1 MYSSIRSGQQSCIRR
16 EQVPTNTSCTTDKQT
31 SKHLHPAGAAGA
43 PVDSTASKPFSFEH
57 KSTRDSDQH
66 AESLAQWDQTYDQM
80 SAGPFV
86 GEVVELWFKGIQI
99 FRETTNRSVSQNGA
113 PWRNCHIIGIPVA
126 MSGPGLFCKQQ
137 VNIDSVFTFQSE
149 QGFSLTTPE
158 EFDVIGIA
166 IPDATLEQLED
177 EGCNIR
183 QLIPDQP
190 SLLVPCK
197 AKLDELRTCLTSV
210 LDPHHFQQELLC
222 YPQVQRNMHS
232 AIIGHILETLTE
244 ARPAPMPAPSFKA
257 RSHLVN
263 EAIDYAQS
271 RSGNPP
277 TVEELCSKLN
287 ISRRLLNY
295 YFQEILGS
303 SPHQHLRNLRLNG
316 VRREL
321 RANSG
326 SQPAIRE
333 IAAQWGF
340 WHLPRFAND
349 YRALFG
355 ELPSTTVK
363 QRQAH

>member
-1 MYSSIRSGQQSCIRR
+1 MYSSLHSGQQPCIRR
-16 EQVPTNTSCTTDKQT
+16 EQAPTPNECTIDKRGPQQA
-31 SKHLHPAGAAGA
+31 HPAGA
-43 PVDSTASKPFSFEH
+43 TAAPFSFEH

-80 SAGPFV
+80 SPGPFA

-99 FRETTNRSVSQNGA
+99 FRETTNRSVFQNGA
-113 PWRNCHIIGIPVA
+113 PWQNCHIIGIPVA

-137 VNIDSVFTFQSE
+137 VNMDSVFTFQSE

-166 IPDATLEQLED
+166 IPDATLAQLEG

-190 SLLVPCK
+190 SLLVPSK
-197 AKLDELRTCLTSV
+197 AKLDELRVCLTSV
-210 LDPHHFQQELLC
+210 LDPQHFQQDLLC
-222 YPQVQRNMHS
+222 YPQVQRSMHS
-232 AIIGHILETLTE
+232 AIIGHVLETLE
-244 ARPAPMPAPSFKA
+244 QALPAPMPALSFKA

-263 EAIDYAQS
+263 EAIDYAQARPS
-271 RSGNPP
+271 NPP

-303 SPHQHLRNLRLNG
+303 SPHLYLNKLRLNG

-321 RANSG
+321 RAAP
-326 SQPAIRE
+326 QAAIRD

-340 WHLPRFAND
+340 SHLPRFAAE

-355 ELPSTTVK
+355 ELPSATVK